1 MAYKLITTLCDTM
14 VFLMLL
20 IKMKLLKMNK
30 LTVRFTILCLILGVG
45 FSWGQSAKLAKA
57 NRKFEN
63 LAYIDAIEIYK
74 ELAKEGEASYDI
86 YTKIADSYYFNSKYS
101 DASQWY
107 DKITQNYPSQV
118 TGEQYF
124 RFAQTL
130 RATDEYD
137 RADEMMNKFSEIS
150 GQDYRAELFKEKPDY
165 VRVEGY
171 RKSDY
176 KIDMIRQINSRY
188 SDFGPTYYK
197 ENQLI
202 FASSRDTGVFAKRIH
217 KWNNQPFLDFYISSM
232 KEDGKL
238 TPPQRFS
245 KILNTKFHES
255 TSTFSPDGN
264 TVYFTRNNFTS
275 KQYAAS
281 KNGIN
286 KLKIYRS
293 RRGKE
298 QWSEAEELPFN
309 DDEWSTAHPTLSRNG
324 KKLYF
329 ASDRPGTVGLSD
341 IWVVDVMEDGTFSEP
356 ENLGRPI
363 NTEGRE
369 SFPFLSDSEILYF
382 ASDGHPGLGGFD
394 IFVSAPSSE
403 QVTVLSLGAP
413 VNSPSDD
420 FAFIVKDSAKTGF
433 FSSSRKRGMGSDDI
447 YQFEQEEL
455 PEPTCDVI
463 ITGVI
468 TDVNTGEVLPEA
480 TVQLLSLENE
490 VLAETPVDA
499 EGRYSF
505 DVECSTRYIVR
516 ASERLYYD
524 KEVVV
529 TTTPKGSTIEED
541 LALELRLTEV
551 NLGDDLA
558 KILDLKPIYFDYD
571 KSDIRPDAAIELTKI
586 ISAMKQVP
594 SMVISARSH
603 TDSRG
608 RDSYNLSLSDRRAK
622 STVAY
627 IISRGVEPSRITGQG
642 YGETQLVNGCAN
654 GVKCS
659 DEEHQLNRRSE
670 FIVVSQ

>member
-1 MAYKLITTLCDTM
+1 
-14 VFLMLL
+14 
-20 IKMKLLKMNK
+20 MNK
-30 LTVRFTILCLILGVG
+30 ITVRLTILCLFIGLS
-45 FSWGQSAKLAKA
+45 FSWAQSGKLAKA

-74 ELAKEGEASYDI
+74 ELANEGHGSYDI
-86 YTKIADSYYFNSKYS
+86 FTKIADSYYFNSKYS
-101 DASQWY
+101 DASKWY
-107 DKITQNYPSQV
+107 DKIVENYKESV
-118 TGEQYF
+118 TAEQYF
-124 RFAQTL
+124 RYAQTL
-130 RATDEYD
+130 RAIDEYD
-137 RADEMMNKFSEIS
+137 KADDMMNAFSELS
-150 GQDYRAELFKEKPDY
+150 GQDFRAELFKEKPDY

-176 KIDMIRQINSRY
+176 TIEMIRQINSRY

-197 ENQLI
+197 KDQI
-202 FASSRDTGVFAKRIH
+202 VFASSRDAGVFSRRIH
-217 KWNNQPFLDFYISSM
+217 KWNNQPFLDFYQSRIR
-232 KEDGKL
+232 EDGKM
-238 TPPQRFS
+238 TPPTRFS

-264 TVYFTRNNFTS
+264 TVYFTRNNYTA
-275 KQYAAS
+275 KQYASS

-293 RRGKE
+293 RKGKDK
-298 QWSEAEELPFN
+298 WSEAEELPFN
-309 DDEWSTAHPTLSRNG
+309 DDEYSAAHPTLSRDG

-341 IWVVDVMEDGTFSEP
+341 IWVVDVLDDGTFSEP

-369 SFPFLSDSEILYF
+369 SFPFLSDTGTLYF

-403 QVTVLSLGAP
+403 QITVLSLGAP
-413 VNSPSDD
+413 INSPSDD
-420 FAFIVKDSAKTGF
+420 FAFIVQDSSKTGF

-447 YQFEQEEL
+447 YKFSQEEL

-468 TDVNTGEVLPEA
+468 TDINTGEILPDA
-480 TVQLLSLENE
+480 VVQLLSLENE
-490 VLAETPVDA
+490 VLAETEVD
-499 EGRYSF
+499 EQGLYSF
-505 DVECSTRYIVR
+505 DTSCSTRYIIR

-529 TTTPKGSTIEED
+529 TTTPEASTMEQD

-551 NLGDDLA
+551 RLGDDLA

-571 KSDIRPDAAIELTKI
+571 KSDIRPDAAQELIKV
-586 ISAMKQVP
+586 ISAMKQIKT
-594 SMVISARSH
+594 MVISARSH

-622 STVAY
+622 STVAH
-627 IISRGVEPSRITGQG
+627 IIANGVDASRISGKG
-642 YGETQLVNGCAN
+642 YGETQLVNECAN
-654 GVKCS
+654 GVDCS
-659 DEEHQLNRRSE
+659 DEDHQLNRRSE
-670 FIVVSQ
+670 FIVISQ

>member
-1 MAYKLITTLCDTM
+1 MCIRD
-14 VFLMLL
+14 
-20 IKMKLLKMNK
+20 
-30 LTVRFTILCLILGVG
+30 R
-45 FSWGQSAKLAKA
+45 
-57 NRKFEN
+57 
-63 LAYIDAIEIYK
+63 AYIDAIEIYK
-74 ELAKEGEASYDI
+74 ELANEGHGSYDI
-86 YTKIADSYYFNSKYS
+86 FTKIADSYYFNSKYS
-101 DASQWY
+101 DASKWY
-107 DKITQNYPSQV
+107 DKIVENYKESV
-118 TGEQYF
+118 TAEQYF
-124 RFAQTL
+124 RYAQTL
-130 RATDEYD
+130 RAIDEYD
-137 RADEMMNKFSEIS
+137 KADDMMNAFSELS
-150 GQDYRAELFKEKPDY
+150 GQDFRAELFKEKPDY

-176 KIDMIRQINSRY
+176 TIEMIRQINSRY

-197 ENQLI
+197 KDQI
-202 FASSRDTGVFAKRIH
+202 VFASSRDTGVFSRRIH
-217 KWNNQPFLDFYISSM
+217 KWNNQPFLDFYQSRIR
-232 KEDGKL
+232 EDGKM
-238 TPPQRFS
+238 TPPTRFS

-264 TVYFTRNNFTS
+264 TVYFTRNNYTA
-275 KQYAAS
+275 KQYASS

-293 RRGKE
+293 RKGKDK
-298 QWSEAEELPFN
+298 WSEAEELPFN
-309 DDEWSTAHPTLSRNG
+309 DDEYSAAHPTLSRDG

-341 IWVVDVMEDGTFSEP
+341 IWVVDVLDDGTFSEP

-369 SFPFLSDSEILYF
+369 SFPFLSDTGTLYF

-403 QVTVLSLGAP
+403 QITVLSLGAP
-413 VNSPSDD
+413 INSPSDD
-420 FAFIVKDSAKTGF
+420 FAFIVQDSSKTGF

-447 YQFEQEEL
+447 YKFSQEEL

-468 TDVNTGEVLPEA
+468 TDINTGEILPDA
-480 TVQLLSLENE
+480 VVQLLSLENE
-490 VLAETPVDA
+490 VLAETEVD
-499 EGRYSF
+499 EQGLYSF
-505 DVECSTRYIVR
+505 DTSCSTRYIIR

-529 TTTPKGSTIEED
+529 TTTPEASTMEQD

-551 NLGDDLA
+551 RLGDDLA

-571 KSDIRPDAAIELTKI
+571 KSDIRPDAAQELIKV
-586 ISAMKQVP
+586 ISAMKQIKT
-594 SMVISARSH
+594 MVISARSH

-622 STVAY
+622 STVAH
-627 IISRGVEPSRITGQG
+627 IIANGVDASRISGKG
-642 YGETQLVNGCAN
+642 YGETQLVNECAN
-654 GVKCS
+654 GVDCS
-659 DEEHQLNRRSE
+659 DEDHQLNRRSE
-670 FIVVSQ
+670 FIVISQ

>member
-1 MAYKLITTLCDTM
+1 MPWQSITVID
-14 VFLMLL
+14 LM
-20 IKMKLLKMNK
+20 ILKMNK
-30 LTVRFTILCLILGVG
+30 LTIRFAILCLILGLG
-45 FSWGQSAKLAKA
+45 ISWGQSAKLAKA

-86 YTKIADSYYFNSKYS
+86 YSKIADSYYFNSKYS

-107 DKITQNYPSQV
+107 DKIVQNYKSQV
-118 TGEQYF
+118 TSEQYF

-130 RATDEYD
+130 RAIDEYD
-137 RADEMMNKFSEIS
+137 RADEMMTTFSELS
-150 GQDYRAELFKEKPDY
+150 GLDYRAELFKEKPDY

-197 ENQLI
+197 EKQLI

-217 KWNNQPFLDFYISSM
+217 KWNNQPFLDFYISTM

-245 KILNTKFHES
+245 KVLNTKFHES
-255 TSTFSPDGN
+255 TSTFSADGK
-264 TVYFTRNNFTS
+264 TVYFTRNNFTA
-275 KQYAAS
+275 KQYASS

-298 QWSEAEELPFN
+298 QWTEAEELPFN

-341 IWVVDVMEDGTFSEP
+341 IWVVDILEDGTFSEP

-369 SFPFLSDSEILYF
+369 SFPFLSDSGVLYF

-394 IFVSAPSSE
+394 IFVSAPTSE

-455 PEPTCDVI
+455 PEPTCDVV

-468 TDVNTGEVLPEA
+468 TDVNTGVVLPEA
-480 TVQLLSLENE
+480 TVQLLSLDNE
-490 VLAETPVDA
+490 VLAETSVD
-499 EGRYSF
+499 ELGVYTF
-505 DVECSTRYIVR
+505 DTECSTRYIIR

-529 TTTPKGSTIEED
+529 TTTPKSSTIEQD

-586 ISAMKQVP
+586 ISAMRQVP

-627 IISRGVEPSRITGQG
+627 IISRGIEPSRIQGKG
-642 YGETQLVNGCAN
+642 YGETQLVNQCSN